1 MKKGK
6 RMTVLYDRTNGVTLL
21 QTDKHKKRLNY
32 CTHLEGNTLTA
43 IIQPEEI
50 EKYID
55 TNLLNDENK
64 KKLQA
69 VQEDDNPIIVK
80 YQIKK

>member
-1 MKKGK
+1 MMKS
-6 RMTVLYDRTNGVTLL
+6 V
-21 QTDKHKKRLNY
+21 NY
-32 CTHLEGNTLTA
+32 FALSISLICVSCN
-43 IIQPEEI
+43 IQPEEI

-55 TNLLNDENK
+55 TNLLDDENK

>member
-1 MKKGK
+1 MMKS
-6 RMTVLYDRTNGVTLL
+6 VSYFALSISLICV
-21 QTDKHKKRLNY
+21 
-32 CTHLEGNTLTA
+32 
-43 IIQPEEI
+43 
-50 EKYID
+50 ID
-55 TNLLNDENK
+55 TNLLDDENK